1 MSIQNNKS
9 QRSAKNQVV
18 MNNEIRFNELR
29 VQTPDGESTIM
40 NKSQALSLSKQLSL
54 DLVLLTDN
62 ATPPVCRITDG
73 RKFVYDQKQKRKEAK
88 KKQRESV
95 VSQKE
100 MRLSLNIGQ
109 HDLETKAKKVTKFL
123 EGNAKVTVVIIL
135 RGRERGRQDLA
146 RELLNTFAQLIQVE
160 YEQISNQSNRVIAKI
175 K

>member
-1 MSIQNNKS
+1 MSIKDNKNK
-9 QRSAKNQVV
+9 RSLNKIM
-18 MNNEIRFNELR
+18 MNHEIRFNELR
-29 VQTPDGESTIM
+29 VQTPDGESTVM
-40 NKSQALSLSKQLSL
+40 NKSQALALCKELSL

-73 RKFVYDQKQKRKEAK
+73 KKFLYEQKQKRKEAK

-95 VSQKE
+95 ISQKE

-109 HDLETKAKKVTKFL
+109 HDLETKAKKVNKFL

-146 RELLNTFAQLIQVE
+146 RELLNTFAQLLQVE